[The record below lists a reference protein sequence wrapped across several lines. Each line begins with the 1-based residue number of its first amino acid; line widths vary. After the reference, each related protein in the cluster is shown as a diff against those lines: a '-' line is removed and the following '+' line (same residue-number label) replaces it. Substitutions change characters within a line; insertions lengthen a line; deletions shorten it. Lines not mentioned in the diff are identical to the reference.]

1 MAIDVKKVSISE
13 DKKEDRFR
21 WMCRTKMA
29 NIKQLGEKVKQKK
42 KKNLKNIFY
51 I

>member
-21 WMCRTKMA
+21 WMCGCVGLRWPTS
-29 NIKQLGEKVKQKK
+29 NSWEKRLNRRRKR
-42 KKNLKNIFY
+42 I
-51 I
+51 